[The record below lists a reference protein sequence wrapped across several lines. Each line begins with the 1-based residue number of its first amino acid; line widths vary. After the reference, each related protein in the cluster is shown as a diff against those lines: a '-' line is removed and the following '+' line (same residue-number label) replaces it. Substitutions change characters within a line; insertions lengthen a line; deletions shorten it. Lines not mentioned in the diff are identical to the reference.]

1 MQENPSK
8 PKLNP
13 TSGLKLREATPPGLV
28 HLVAYFRE
36 HFFLEHLNGT
46 EIWCT
51 WAPVI
56 SFLKKIKNYI
66 FEFQKIMERN
76 SHIVNDVSHKHAKN
90 QFQILN
96 ILSYTK
102 MTKL

>member
-13 TSGLKLREATPPGLV
+13 SSGLKLREAIPPGLL

-36 HFFLEHLNGT
+36 HFFKTLKWT

-56 SFLKKIKNYI
+56 SFFKKIKNYI
-66 FEFQKIMERN
+66 FEFQKIMEKN
-76 SHIVNDVSHKHAKN
+76 SHIVNDVSHKLAKN

-102 MTKL
+102 ITKL